1 LDQTKRKYDLR
12 RDYILSVGT
21 LEQRKNHLQLLQAFV
36 ESDLH
41 DTDLVLLGKK
51 ADAYPALIK
60 FVMEHNLQERVKFI
74 HDASFDHFPALYQAS
89 LGLVYVSKYEGFG
102 IPILEAMQSGVPVMT
117 GTLSSLPEVA
127 GKAAIYAHPDDLN
140 ELKNGLNQL
149 VYDQTKRIEILAQA
163 QKQLPLFS
171 TERMSKQ
178 LLMHYQQLIS

>member
-1 LDQTKRKYDLR
+1 
-12 RDYILSVGT
+12 
-21 LEQRKNHLQLLQAFV
+21 
-36 ESDLH
+36 
-41 DTDLVLLGKK
+41 
-51 ADAYPALIK
+51 
-60 FVMEHNLQERVKFI
+60 
-74 HDASFDHFPALYQAS
+74 
-89 LGLVYVSKYEGFG
+89 
-102 IPILEAMQSGVPVMT
+102 
-117 GTLSSLPEVA
+117 LPEVV